1 MERQE
6 SHSGASDVKS
16 HVPVTIGEACVQASL
31 FLESHGIGEARA
43 NAERL
48 MQHLLGVERSGLL
61 RDWRDPLPEELA
73 ASWERL
79 VARKAAGEPV
89 QYIVGEQ
96 WFYGLQFAV
105 TPDVL
110 IPRPETELLVEAVLE
125 TADRLWPES
134 ADSTMSEVA
143 AHISS
148 RSSDQDKVQA
158 KNKRPVV
165 LDVGTGS
172 GTIGVT
178 LAVQRPNWQV
188 YASDLSASALTV
200 ARANAERHGAAAR
213 MSFVEGDLLVP
224 FKKRINKKD
233 ANVSIDILV
242 SNPPYIPA
250 GDIPDL
256 QPEVR
261 DYEPRLALDGGTDG
275 LNPYRLIVQQLS
287 TLEAIPRI
295 VAFELGQGQA
305 EAVAELLRNCGFW
318 REIRIIPDYA
328 GIDRHVM
335 AID

>member
-6 SHSGASDVKS
+6 SHNGAGDVQS

-48 MQHLLGVERSGLL
+48 MQYLLGVERSGLL
-61 RDWRDPLPEELA
+61 RDWRDPLPAELA
-73 ASWERL
+73 LPWERL

-125 TADRLWPES
+125 AADRLWPE
-134 ADSTMSEVA
+134 AEA
-143 AHISS
+143 EEKI
-148 RSSDQDKVQA
+148 R
-158 KNKRPVV
+158 RPVV

-178 LAVQRPNWQV
+178 LAVQRPSWQV
-188 YASDLSASALTV
+188 YASDLSAAALAV
-200 ARANAERHGAAAR
+200 ARTNAERHGAAPR
-213 MSFVEGDLLVP
+213 MSFVQGDLLVP
-224 FKKRINKKD
+224 FMKRTDNSD
-233 ANVSIDILV
+233 EYAGLNIDILV

-250 GDIPDL
+250 GDIADL

-261 DYEPRLALDGGTDG
+261 DYEPRLALDGGADG
-275 LNPYRLIVQQLS
+275 LNPYRLIARQLS

>member
-6 SHSGASDVKS
+6 SHSGAGDAQ

-73 ASWERL
+73 VPWERL
-79 VARKAAGEPV
+79 VVRKAAGEPV

-96 WFYGLQFAV
+96 WFYGLQFKV

-125 TADRLWPES
+125 TADRLWPE
-134 ADSTMSEVA
+134 A
-143 AHISS
+143 AEAVESGEAQVKS
-148 RSSDQDKVQA
+148 Q
-158 KNKRPVV
+158 RPVV
-165 LDVGTGS
+165 VDVGTGS

-178 LAVQRPNWQV
+178 LAVQRPSWQV
-188 YASDLSASALTV
+188 YASDLSAAALTV
-200 ARANAERHGAAAR
+200 ARANAERHGAASR
-213 MSFVEGDLLVP
+213 MSFVQGDLLVP
-224 FKKRINKKD
+224 FSKRADKSD
-233 ANVSIDILV
+233 ACAGLSIDILV

-250 GDIPDL
+250 EDIPDL

-261 DYEPRLALDGGTDG
+261 DYEPRLALDGGEDG
-275 LNPYRLIVQQLS
+275 LNPYRLIVRQLS